1 MTMRVGSGVSVLVI
15 AAAVSAMAWAEPP
28 GGTSTPATKAA
39 QPSATPDNAAR
50 KENPM
55 DVLKSWAGEWDAEI
69 TFWFRPDAAPVT
81 TKARLSAE
89 LVLDG
94 KFLQQKM
101 EGGDLGPGTAKWSS
115 MSLIGYNP
123 FSKEFECTRY
133 SSTIP
138 AMMPMRGAA
147 NGDEAKRLELSG
159 AYPFMGGKATA
170 RDVII
175 TEGPD
180 VQRIESYMSFGGS
193 PEFKGAEIVL
203 KRRK

>member
-1 MTMRVGSGVSVLVI
+1 MTMRVGSGVSVLAI
-15 AAAVSAMAWAEPP
+15 AAVSVMAWAEPP

-39 QPSATPDNAAR
+39 QPSATPDNAAK

-69 TFWFRPDAAPVT
+69 TFWFRPGAAPVT

-101 EGGDLGPGTAKWSS
+101 EGGDLGPGTPKWSS
-115 MSLIGYNP
+115 MSMIGHNP
-123 FSKEFECTRY
+123 FSKEYECTRY
-133 SSTIP
+133 ASTMPVI
-138 AMMPMRGAA
+138 MPMRGAA
-147 NGDEAKRLELSG
+147 GVDAKRIELAG
-159 AYPFMGGKATA
+159 EYPFMGGKATA